1 MTTMARWLNLR
12 GQVLNLRIIHDLT
25 PVRRDY
31 LMAVVLDDL
40 PSEAQIAIRTGAA
53 RRDVMVNPRCQV
65 MKNVWIQDLTPP
77 AYLLQGGVT
86 LFERA

>member
-1 MTTMARWLNLR
+1 
-12 GQVLNLRIIHDLT
+12 
-25 PVRRDY
+25 
-31 LMAVVLDDL
+31 
-40 PSEAQIAIRTGAA
+40 
-53 RRDVMVNPRCQV
+53 MVNPRCQV